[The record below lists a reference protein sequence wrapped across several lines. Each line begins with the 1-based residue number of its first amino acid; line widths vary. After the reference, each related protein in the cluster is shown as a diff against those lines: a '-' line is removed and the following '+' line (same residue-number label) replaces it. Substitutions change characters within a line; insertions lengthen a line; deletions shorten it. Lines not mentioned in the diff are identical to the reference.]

1 MARQQQI
8 DTDQPINTFMQCHA
22 GFVTRL
28 RVFAQLPELV
38 EQARSAQL
46 LAQEMLEMFRG
57 PVLEHHADEE
67 RELFPAVLRSAQPG
81 AEAQAAQQMVQRL
94 ESEHRYIEG
103 LWKQLENQVGA
114 AARGKAPELDAQAME
129 ELVLAY
135 LVHASF
141 EEQHFLP
148 LAEKILSRN
157 GNHMAALGVALHLR
171 HAPQPVGYV

>member
-1 MARQQQI
+1 MDRQQI
-8 DTDQPINTFMQCHA
+8 DTEQPINHFTQCHA

-28 RVFAQLPELV
+28 QAFAQLPQLV
-38 EQARSAQL
+38 EQARNARV
-46 LAQEMLEMFRG
+46 LAADMLAMFRG

-81 AEAQAAQQMVQRL
+81 AETLAVQQMVERL
-94 ESEHRYIEG
+94 EREHRTIEQ
-103 LWKQLENQVGA
+103 LWKLLQPQVSA
-114 AARGKAPELDAQAME
+114 AARGKDQEVDAQLVE

-135 LVHASF
+135 MLHANF

-148 LAEKILSRN
+148 LAEQILARN

>member
-1 MARQQQI
+1 MDRQQQI
-8 DTDQPINTFMQCHA
+8 DTDQPINSFMQCHA

-46 LAQEMLEMFRG
+46 LAQDMLEMFRG

-81 AEAQAAQQMVQRL
+81 AETLAVQQMVQRL
-94 ESEHRYIEG
+94 EQEHRSIERQ
-103 LWKQLENQVGA
+103 WKLLQPQVSA
-114 AARGKAPELDAQAME
+114 AARGKAQPIDARAVG
-129 ELVLAY
+129 ELVSAY
-135 LVHASF
+135 LLHANF

-148 LAEKILSRN
+148 LAEQILGRN